1 MPVIFRTYQGSGTFA
16 FDFGLQVTADFEIT
30 ARTDAWIQVTTTLAA
45 DAQTIQIIDANNRGK
60 LVGVSL
66 TGQIRTPRN
75 GQMTANK
82 LLLDVVSM
90 ATNPQSQTLSLTMI
104 SRDVVVIDYASSQP
118 DMPVELR
125 HGLTN
130 FLFLGCQASRTASS
144 VRLDKFTTTVEDF
157 HVTYHVLPTFNPG
170 DTLPEET
177 LLTSEAIVTI
187 DLNELDRANDAVY
200 DSLML
205 LSLAN
210 GNYIASIYEDFLQQ
224 GTLLKTI
231 LTPVKTMQYYA
242 ADCCI
247 DLRNLAACDLQTFVE
262 TTFEHYR
269 RLKQDLGLP
278 IVLEYYL
285 QAKLTPLP
293 ELKYLVGVVGIEC
306 LLSYVPSY
314 FAKIGK
320 WKAGSGL
327 RDWIISKIRRRPGTR
342 SLRRKM
348 IAILEH
354 FSIPYEQSDL
364 RFIKIRNAIVHTGR
378 FPRSVTGVDAF
389 NNLFSFLD
397 RVLLRILGYQGKY
410 YLNRLHHFQRELLP

>member
-1 MPVIFRTYQGSGTFA
+1 
-16 FDFGLQVTADFEIT
+16 
-30 ARTDAWIQVTTTLAA
+30 
-45 DAQTIQIIDANNRGK
+45 
-60 LVGVSL
+60 
-66 TGQIRTPRN
+66 
-75 GQMTANK
+75 MTAKK
-82 LLLDVVSM
+82 LLLNVM
-90 ATNPQSQTLSLTMI
+90 TFAANPQSQTLSLTMI
-104 SRDVVVIDYASSQP
+104 SQDVIVIECSSGQP
-118 DMPVELR
+118 NIPVELR

-144 VRLDKFTTTVEDF
+144 VTLDKFTTRVEDLP
-157 HVTYHVLPTFNPG
+157 VTYQVLPSFKPRS
-170 DTLPEET
+170 TLPEDT

-187 DLNELDRANDAVY
+187 NPSELDRANDLVY

-205 LSLAN
+205 LSIAN
-210 GNYIASIYEDFLQQ
+210 GNYIASIYEDLFQQ
-224 GTLLKTI
+224 GGLLKTI
-231 LTPVKTMQYYA
+231 LKPVKTMTYYA

-247 DLRNLAACDLQTFVE
+247 DIQNLVACDLQIFLE
-262 TTFEHYR
+262 TTFDHYR
-269 RLKQDLGLP
+269 KLKQDLGLS

-306 LLSYVPSY
+306 MLSYVPSY

-320 WKAGSGL
+320 WRTGSGFK
-327 RDWIISKIRRRPGTR
+327 DWIVSKICRRPGRR

-354 FSIPYEQSDL
+354 FSIPHEQSDL

-378 FPRSVTGVDAF
+378 FPKSVTGIDAYSSLI
-389 NNLFSFLD
+389 NFLD